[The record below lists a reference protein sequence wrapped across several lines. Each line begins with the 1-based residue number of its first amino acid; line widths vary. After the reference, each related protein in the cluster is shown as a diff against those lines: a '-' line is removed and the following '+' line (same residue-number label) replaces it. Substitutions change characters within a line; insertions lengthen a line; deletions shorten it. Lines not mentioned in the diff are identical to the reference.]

1 MIFEKI
7 RQLLGFLCNMSANPA
22 LYIMMKKRVLRMLIV
37 LLLLPLCLAAQQRKV
52 QNKPYIDYRRLHYG
66 FFVGTHMQDMEFTNN
81 GFVTG
86 NGEMWFADIA
96 QYNPGFSVGVLAD
109 LRLNDHFS
117 LRAIPT
123 MHFGQNSIVFREQNS
138 GEVSRQQ
145 VKTTYI
151 SLPLH
156 VKFSAE
162 RFNNYRPYV
171 TAGISPAYNLTVKK
185 QKQLLLKKFDLM
197 LEVGMGCDFYLPF
210 FKLIPEVKFAFSLL
224 DVLEKDRK
232 DLLDANYIK
241 YTQSVDAVTSK
252 MIIVSFYFE

>member
-1 MIFEKI
+1 
-7 RQLLGFLCNMSANPA
+7 
-22 LYIMMKKRVLRMLIV
+22 MKKKSLLI
-37 LLLLPLCLAAQQRKV
+37 LFLMLLLPLCAVAQERKL

-66 FFVGTHMQDMEFTNN
+66 FFVGTHLQDMEFTNN
-81 GFVTG
+81 GFVTE
-86 NGEMWFADIA
+86 NGEVWYADIA

-109 LRLNDHFS
+109 LRLGEHFS

-138 GEVSRQQ
+138 GEQSRQS

-151 SLPLH
+151 SLPIH
-156 VKFSAE
+156 VKFAAE
-162 RFNNYRPYV
+162 RFNNYRPYI
-171 TAGISPAYNLTVKK
+171 TAGVSPMINLTVKK
-185 QKQLLLKKFDLM
+185 QKQLLFKKFDFM
-197 LEVGMGCDFYLPF
+197 VEVGMGCDFYLPF

-232 DLLDANYIK
+232 DLLDANYLK
-241 YTQSVDAVTSK
+241 FTQSVDKVVSK